1 MHPNSAFAWD
11 DRDELRAFASAIGFG
26 TLFATTPDGP
36 RVAHVPFVFT
46 ADDRI
51 GFHLA
56 RGNALAKHLDGGEA
70 LFFVNGANAYIS
82 PDWYGIP
89 DQVPTWNYLALE
101 LEGRVERMEEE
112 WLINQVDL
120 LSAQHEDRL
129 LPKTPWTRDKMRDG
143 AFAAMLRGIIGF
155 EMSVTMWRGTSKLG
169 QTKAPA
175 VRAAAAD
182 GVEAAGSPVVA
193 RLMRNIAP

>member
-1 MHPNSAFAWD
+1 MHPNSSFAWEDRAELSAFA
-11 DRDELRAFASAIGFG
+11 RAVGFG
-26 TLFATTPDGP
+26 TLFATTPGGP

-46 ADDRI
+46 AVDRL

-56 RGNALAKHLDGGEA
+56 RGNALAKHLDA
-70 LFFVNGANAYIS
+70 SNAVFVVNGPNAYIS

-101 LEGRVERMEEE
+101 LEGCVTQMGEE
-112 WLINQVDL
+112 WLISQVDL
-120 LSAQHEDRL
+120 LSAQHEQRL
-129 LPKTPWTRDKMRDG
+129 LPKPPWTRDKMRDG

-169 QTKAPA
+169 QNKAPV

-182 GVEAAGSPVVA
+182 GVEAAGSTVVA
-193 RLMRNIAP
+193 QLMRTITP